1 MKGKVN
7 CTCGWSWNKS
17 DSSAK
22 DMYICH
28 ECGRDNS
35 NNIPKAQDGFTTKDK
50 PKLGAGKYYTT
61 TGDIVD
67 WGTPEYEE
75 AYNRGE
81 VVTDEGGRSPIALK
95 EVVVKGKKKKK
106 WWEYDGGEEEN
117 PNDKRRRREDEWRKL
132 TGTKEYKEEAKKQ
145 EIAYDKSIIAD
156 RKTRMVDAMNAQDV
170 DIIGNPNWR
179 EVLATETQSTGDKF
193 RLFPNDPHS
202 FSDDYLNSGVMIGNM
217 ASSLGSAPLRAREED
232 SYLPYLTSIG
242 VPLAVG
248 ALAGLGAQSN
258 SQFVN
263 NLANP
268 FAGTGDL
275 AKAVYNKG
283 VTSLENV
290 GIRTSISPE
299 LREGLRYNGSSFNSS
314 ELFDLNNVRKP
325 SGSIG
330 NQGATSEG
338 ANNILQSLG
347 IKVKGANPN
356 EVTLKEM
363 VEHLKNNPKDA
374 ATYKKFLEKEPINVS
389 ELPDG
394 SYQINDGHHRA
405 TLSYYSGNEN
415 IPTIIKNKG
424 EYIKKKNG
432 GILKN
437 GGWLDNYNDSQASA
451 PEGMK
456 GDGYS
461 NVGRDYSPAW
471 GGQFQMGGNVYP
483 VNYVPQ
489 AQDGEKT
496 YSYPLRDKL
505 YSGEDEYFKANPNVG
520 GMAAEDNQVIIN
532 PYSPLSDE
540 EKEAVRMNEVARLAM
555 RNGYERPTFELT
567 PEQQEYFNTMNNGK
581 PYSTDEQDIRETII
595 GRILSGDDS
604 AGNVTPE
611 QKKYAEELQKVLKYQ
626 TGGSIPQAQNG
637 WLGNIEG
644 YVNKSLGNPMRKG
657 TIAGHVFGEKW
668 FNPKTKKWEIE
679 GRDNV
684 RHSFSGRYTSEAIQ
698 DKFPSWMQY
707 TGIPQAAGIAG
718 ATALGAGHELSILVG
733 DEHDNRSWY
742 DKIRESGEDAFNNMI
757 GAGVGSL
764 PISSEIKTNIL
775 GKLSD
780 ENRLPDGVSGRAN
793 SVYIKHQTGGSIPG
807 ATGNMYARIGA
818 PSNGPY
824 AKKTM
829 ASAQNGV
836 VFDKNGKR
844 VFPNIKKDLQVLTNI
859 QNRNKKNKKYEIK
872 DESLQAVTKVNN
884 TAVKKPN
891 FDLERSKE
899 NKTYNNAYNNA
910 LVAQKEEDARRAKL
924 TQDQREREDYN
935 AYNEEH
941 GTITKTVPETNWE
954 RTKAIVSNPMTA
966 IGYKVRNENIPPRF
980 QHGPRNEHDYAVDWI
995 NPLQGIAALSNI
1007 PGQLGRGEFL
1017 DAGLSGLDALDLG
1030 VYARGARKLG
1040 SNQLRNISP
1049 AFGFRDGGWLDG
1061 YDVAVNGTTTE
1072 QTTKIK
1078 TDYTVTEVDNTRT
1091 VTPKQLKK
1099 VTQNGVKNQIQE
1111 EVEFMKGWTNSPM
1124 YNQMLNN
1131 STRGVEDEQDIKDI
1145 RKERLNDLSINISDR
1160 PHLFNKDTGGSSN
1173 VATGKIKVYPNAYS
1187 DLDVFKG
1194 TAAHEISHTQ
1204 DSKRNPFANLSN
1216 KLFGTNISES
1226 YIPQSDINMMNKYS
1240 KGSLYNTLFSN
1251 DKYKND
1257 DTYDS
1262 NRDFYKYVTTPTET
1276 RARLNALRYIA
1287 KENNIYDPLTQKI
1300 NMDQLEK
1307 LKQRAEKL
1315 GKGKG
1320 FDPFRQLHKQGGYSD
1335 EEILNMLN
1343 TISKNEDRNENP
1355 NIATAKN
1362 GRIIKDDRGQW
1373 DHPGEITEINS
1384 NEITMEPD
1392 PKTGK
1397 PLTKPLLGISDTGDV
1412 KLMRPGGN
1420 YKFDGKRVT
1429 EYPIAQGG
1437 ITMGTTSIEND
1448 VRESSA
1454 QAAKANTEAKKQ
1466 AKLNE
1471 AKLLAEQKEN
1481 KRNLFPRDIKVK
1493 QPDGTIKIVN
1503 TGSPEYEEMYKA
1515 GNIQSPG
1522 AGEGDTPFFG
1532 GQLNDLVVQQK
1543 MTPLLKAKR
1552 DYGYMSNKE
1561 AFINRKKDEYIKS
1574 LGSRGNWFGATRSN
1588 FPETV
1593 LSRINREYD
1602 YNQNTRAIEDVAKA
1616 KGFDLNTRGEW
1627 IYNLTPGEKEALIN
1641 SKYSAQLNP
1650 NEFSEM
1656 LSGVQQ
1662 LANTSVPGKPW
1673 NFKIPGLT
1681 ERELEEDRESWMS
1694 PLKIAAPF
1702 NLPGNFIANSF
1713 TNIPGSDVV
1722 ETPWFGMQRMGDV
1735 SALEAMAL
1743 NPLNLTM
1750 VGGAA
1755 NLLTRGLPALAR
1767 GLPALARGLP
1777 AAARTIGKG
1786 VNLAIE
1792 NAPAAV
1798 NFAADAVK
1806 DVRGVVKQYKEISK
1820 IKNQDDYYNSV
1831 VNTSKYIDDLP
1842 KTGIDA
1848 SNTITDVSDLNSV
1861 MRTIANNY
1869 MSYLKRMGGEEF
1881 AIKEARKWEKNFDTS
1896 DLATRMSDVIHNG
1909 KQVSVDELRQLGR
1922 EFSNSFPEG
1931 KSFIGPAKNEL
1942 AKIQKNIIFNRDKDY
1957 DTLKEFAEN
1966 LKIKIPKIVTEYSP
1980 QERET
1985 ISAIRELGKYKN
1997 VATWQTNK
2005 LLSDPEAMVSINKL
2019 ILKLDDDVI
2028 QNLLGISK
2036 GKLLDSYKNIV
2047 PNIKKTQVDITSNPI
2062 PTADLSLVNEQNL
2075 VQPSGVSDI
2084 HPFNEKQLIASDPK
2098 YQSLIERIGQSY
2110 AKNFEPVNYEKPSSN
2125 PQGLIRMAKTDY
2137 EYSTIKDAQGNLV
2150 EKLLPTGKTKEQL
2163 IKAVR
2168 KVEASPKG
2176 TNFTGSSSLST
2187 DSYPLTLDSGLMMSE
2202 KGLVDVSVDTG
2213 TMYLNDMGYTHTS
2226 PRLVIKDI
2234 NSKIEKLE
2242 KISGKKFPRAKYN
2255 PKADRYHMYEVPKIY
2270 FTRLKQGGS
2279 INKTDENS
2287 LVKLDQLTNFTNY
2300 NKPQPGGWLSK
2311 YE

>member
-35 NNIPKAQDGFTTKDK
+35 NN
-50 PKLGAGKYYTT
+50 
-61 TGDIVD
+61 
-67 WGTPEYEE
+67 
-75 AYNRGE
+75 
-81 VVTDEGGRSPIALK
+81 
-95 EVVVKGKKKKK
+95 
-106 WWEYDGGEEEN
+106 
-117 PNDKRRRREDEWRKL
+117 
-132 TGTKEYKEEAKKQ
+132 
-145 EIAYDKSIIAD
+145 
-156 RKTRMVDAMNAQDV
+156 M
-170 DIIGNPNWR
+170 
-179 EVLATETQSTGDKF
+179 
-193 RLFPNDPHS
+193 
-202 FSDDYLNSGVMIGNM
+202 
-217 ASSLGSAPLRAREED
+217 
-232 SYLPYLTSIG
+232 
-242 VPLAVG
+242 
-248 ALAGLGAQSN
+248 
-258 SQFVN
+258 
-263 NLANP
+263 
-268 FAGTGDL
+268 
-275 AKAVYNKG
+275 
-283 VTSLENV
+283 
-290 GIRTSISPE
+290 
-299 LREGLRYNGSSFNSS
+299 
-314 ELFDLNNVRKP
+314 
-325 SGSIG
+325 
-330 NQGATSEG
+330 
-338 ANNILQSLG
+338 
-347 IKVKGANPN
+347 
-356 EVTLKEM
+356 
-363 VEHLKNNPKDA
+363 
-374 ATYKKFLEKEPINVS
+374 
-389 ELPDG
+389 
-394 SYQINDGHHRA
+394 
-405 TLSYYSGNEN
+405 
-415 IPTIIKNKG
+415 
-424 EYIKKKNG
+424 
-432 GILKN
+432 KN

-489 AQDGEKT
+489 AQEGIKT
-496 YSYPLRDKL
+496 YSYPKREP
-505 YSGEDEYFKANPNVG
+505 YSSELEFLKTNPNVG
-520 GMAAEDNQVIIN
+520 GMATEDNKVIIN

-540 EKEAVRMNEVARLAM
+540 QKQGIIINEVARLAM

-626 TGGSIPQAQNG
+626 TGGSIP
-637 WLGNIEG
+637 
-644 YVNKSLGNPMRKG
+644 
-657 TIAGHVFGEKW
+657 
-668 FNPKTKKWEIE
+668 
-679 GRDNV
+679 
-684 RHSFSGRYTSEAIQ
+684 
-698 DKFPSWMQY
+698 
-707 TGIPQAAGIAG
+707 
-718 ATALGAGHELSILVG
+718 
-733 DEHDNRSWY
+733 
-742 DKIRESGEDAFNNMI
+742 
-757 GAGVGSL
+757 
-764 PISSEIKTNIL
+764 
-775 GKLSD
+775 
-780 ENRLPDGVSGRAN
+780 
-793 SVYIKHQTGGSIPG
+793 G
-807 ATGNMYARIGA
+807 ATGSMYARVGA

-829 ASAQNGV
+829 ASAQTGIKLDFSKGPTGKMKESLEEAKQKNKKKNIKEQNITEKDNLKINIPIQKEQTKKQKIKSSINDQSRFMKDWMNSPMYDKMVDNSTTGYFDKQYLNSGRNSNFNNTGVQLQPQPKLSPNTGADSNNQTGLIRLFPLGTQSDALEGMVAHEYSHSSDRPMNWQTAWLDKFKPVNKYDNDKLGLDDEEEVRLIPEKDINLMKLFYSDNKSYKNLFNKSALKDKDLNKNREWFNYVSEPTETRARLNDIRYNAKKYNIYDPFTQKVTPEILNKIKELTKKAGGFNPFMQLKSVYSDDEILHLLNNISQNEQPDQNPNIATAQNGV

-872 DESLQAVTKVNN
+872 DESLQAVTKVDN

-1030 VYARGARKLG
+1030 VYVRGAKKLG
-1040 SNQLRNISP
+1040 SNQIRNLSP
-1049 AFGFRDGGWLDG
+1049 AMGMRDGGTITNYPEAQLG
-1061 YDVAVNGTTTE
+1061 ALIKKGVKAVGN
-1072 QTTKIK
+1072 KAKLVKKDIK
-1078 TDYTVTEVDNTRT
+1078 TSAKNYSSLLKDL
-1091 VTPKQLKK
+1091 PKAKSLKEAAGRVAGLPIK
-1099 VTQNGVKNQIQE
+1099 ETLPRLSPEELKIFRQVQE
-1111 EVEFMKGWTNSPM
+1111 IGRM
-1124 YNQMLNN
+1124 
-1131 STRGVEDEQDIKDI
+1131 R
-1145 RKERLNDLSINISDR
+1145 
-1160 PHLFNKDTGGSSN
+1160 
-1173 VATGKIKVYPNAYS
+1173 ATGKPISQQYKYALEQGLPEEHLKKAFGKTKAEIENAIPNAQEQEAFRLANPIRDRINLQRPPRTTSSS
-1187 DLDVFKG
+1187 DAAIDQMNASVGSDQDIENVRAMFDHLRTQSITSPPVLQTNSSMFRMDPSILANLTNQVNPSKAQNFAQQAVAPIRDVSNAASSRFMNMVQDYPYHAGHIQQNVPSLSLRGSGSLKNVSDKVTDAGTKFVKSGDVYTGSLNTSHSSYLPQLKQVFKSTEG
-1194 TAAHEISHTQ
+1194 APQFFGYRPMNSMGFLSDFNYSKNDIAKYLNTEIDEQ
-1204 DSKRNPFANLSN
+1204 IKR
-1216 KLFGTNISES
+1216 GI
-1226 YIPQSDINMMNKYS
+1226 IPDNVQRPYS
-1240 KGSLYNTLFSN
+1240 KGN
-1251 DKYKND
+1251 DVFLPHYGIKQFREGGII
-1257 DTYDS
+1257 DS
-1262 NRDFYKYVTTPTET
+1262 
-1276 RARLNALRYIA
+1276 
-1287 KENNIYDPLTQKI
+1287 
-1300 NMDQLEK
+1300 
-1307 LKQRAEKL
+1307 
-1315 GKGKG
+1315 
-1320 FDPFRQLHKQGGYSD
+1320 
-1335 EEILNMLN
+1335 
-1343 TISKNEDRNENP
+1343 
-1355 NIATAKN
+1355 
-1362 GRIIKDDRGQW
+1362 DRGQW
-1373 DHPGEITEINS
+1373 DHPGEITRINS
-1384 NEITMEPD
+1384 NQITMGPD

-1437 ITMGTTSIEND
+1437 LTMGTTSTEND

-1481 KRNLFPRDIKVK
+1481 KRNLFPRDIKIQ

-1503 TGSPEYEEMYKA
+1503 TGSPEYAEMYKA
-1515 GNIQSPG
+1515 GSIQSPG

-1532 GQLNDLVVQQK
+1532 GQLNDVVVQQK
-1543 MTPLLKAKR
+1543 MTPLLKGKK
-1552 DYGYMSNKE
+1552 DYGYLSNKE
-1561 AFINRKKDEYIKS
+1561 AFVNRKKDEYIKS

-1656 LSGVQQ
+1656 ASGVQQ
-1662 LANTSVPGKPW
+1662 LANTLVPGKPW

-1702 NLPGNFIANSF
+1702 NMPGNFIANSF

-1722 ETPWFGMQRMGDV
+1722 DTPWFGMQRQGDV

-1750 VGGAA
+1750 VEGAA
-1755 NLLTRGLPALAR
+1755 NLLTRGLPALAK
-1767 GLPALARGLP
+1767 GVP

-1831 VNTSKYIDDLP
+1831 VNTSKYIDDIP

-1896 DLATRMSDVIHNG
+1896 DLGTRMSDVIYNG

-1922 EFSNSFPEG
+1922 EFSNSFPKG
-1931 KSFIGPAKNEL
+1931 KSLIAPAKNEL

-1957 DTLKEFAEN
+1957 DTLKEFAKN

-1985 ISAIRELGKYKN
+1985 ISAIRELGKYKT
-1997 VATWQTNK
+1997 VANWQTNK

-2110 AKNFEPVNYEKPSSN
+2110 AKNFEPVNYEIPSSN

-2137 EYSTIKDAQGNLV
+2137 EYMTVRDAQGNLV

-2163 IKAVR
+2163 IGAVR

-2176 TNFTGSSSLST
+2176 TNFIGSSSLST

-2234 NSKIEKLE
+2234 NSKIEQLE